1 MQIWRKKR
9 LRLKYQ
15 HTLPFFEIY
24 QSGCRTNPTRQRI
37 YCCYYYLV
45 LFVCGDG
52 GGSRESVLGKI
63 EEKALDLDFSYWFLK
78 VIEPK
83 SKLYRKHVQIS
94 KMMMMEEEKTC
105 TNSVV
110 HSNGSHLEPRLE
122 PTKHLLEL
130 GDQTPRNPS

>member
-9 LRLKYQ
+9 LRLQHQ
-15 HTLPFFEIY
+15 HTLPFFEIH

-45 LFVCGDG
+45 LFVGGDG

-78 VIEPK
+78 EELRKMNETEIDQLLRGSDGEEAFGMCRSVMELNGGASIE
-83 SKLYRKHVQIS
+83 
-94 KMMMMEEEKTC
+94 
-105 TNSVV
+105 NA
-110 HSNGSHLEPRLE
+110 
-122 PTKHLLEL
+122 
-130 GDQTPRNPS
+130 